1 MPEITKHHQS
11 VPRISLH
18 PRHGHC
24 MAKSHIL
31 QPRQCHVLQH
41 RHTARQIPTRLRG
54 TAAAKEALK
63 QGRAAAQYLEPDGM

>member
-1 MPEITKHHQS
+1 
-11 VPRISLH
+11 
-18 PRHGHC
+18 
-24 MAKSHIL
+24 MAKFDIL